1 MGRLLHPIRILHLL
15 HRWLGIALGVVV
27 LLWFLSGLVMLFVA
41 YPHLDEEQR
50 LHPLPRIPAGE
61 LQVTPLAAWQSL
73 GRTDWPEA
81 VRLDAEPGF
90 AVYRFLAERRWW
102 AVDAKNSR
110 RIEPL
115 DAGQA
120 AAHVLALRG
129 GAVQQVV
136 PIERDQWTVSRRY
149 EAWRPLYRV
158 ELADGR
164 DVYVSRNGGDVV
176 LETTFAERSWNW
188 LGSVLHWVYFTPL
201 REEATLWRQLVLWL
215 SALAFIPALSGLW
228 LGVDRLRL
236 RPKKRYRGGRLT
248 PYREWTKRWHHLLG
262 LGAGVFIVTWLVSGW
277 LSLSPFGWGSGVN
290 TQEMR
295 RQLAGKSFDAD
306 SLAARP
312 SLPAGTRTV
321 EWLHLG
327 GSSWLRLRGDFNG
340 EGRATDS
347 RLQHRDTGL
356 QAAFGK
362 EELLK
367 ASATV
372 LPSFARSAEWLTEA
386 DEEYYPLR
394 HIPRRFPVLRLS
406 FADPE
411 ATRLYLDPSNGQI
424 VQAADRHGL
433 TRRWLYH
440 GLHRFDFPPL
450 LVWPAL
456 RDGVVILLSLAAGG
470 VVLLGVLLGWRRM
483 TKTDKNWHTA
493 PLNLRE

>member
-188 LGSVLHWVYFTPL
+188 LGSVLHWGYFTP
-201 REEATLWRQLVLWL
+201 
-215 SALAFIPALSGLW
+215 
-228 LGVDRLRL
+228 
-236 RPKKRYRGGRLT
+236 
-248 PYREWTKRWHHLLG
+248 HLL
-262 LGAGVFIVTWLVSGW
+262 IV
-277 LSLSPFGWGSGVN
+277 P
-290 TQEMR
+290 
-295 RQLAGKSFDAD
+295 LAVAA
-306 SLAARP
+306 SLARKRATPEGPGSLHIETPTFALTVIAVIVGMAIFACGPVVAGSAPTESTSCRFRP
-312 SLPAGTRTV
+312 SDRRDLSCASH
-321 EWLHLG
+321 WLCL
-327 GSSWLRLRGDFNG
+327 
-340 EGRATDS
+340 
-347 RLQHRDTGL
+347 
-356 QAAFGK
+356 
-362 EELLK
+362 
-367 ASATV
+367 
-372 LPSFARSAEWLTEA
+372 
-386 DEEYYPLR
+386 
-394 HIPRRFPVLRLS
+394 
-406 FADPE
+406 
-411 ATRLYLDPSNGQI
+411 
-424 VQAADRHGL
+424 
-433 TRRWLYH
+433 
-440 GLHRFDFPPL
+440 
-450 LVWPAL
+450 
-456 RDGVVILLSLAAGG
+456 
-470 VVLLGVLLGWRRM
+470 
-483 TKTDKNWHTA
+483 
-493 PLNLRE
+493 